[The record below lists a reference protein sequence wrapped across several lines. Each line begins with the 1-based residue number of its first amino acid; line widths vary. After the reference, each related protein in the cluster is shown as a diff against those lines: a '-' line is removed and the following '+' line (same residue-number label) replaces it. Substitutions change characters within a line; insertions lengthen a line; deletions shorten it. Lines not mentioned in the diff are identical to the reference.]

1 MPRNVE
7 VFVIEIE
14 TAIKNIQSRGK
25 TIIPRRL
32 IEEEIENNRGTYPK
46 LGTLQDVPLKMAISA
61 VINRRPDAK
70 QYGKRPV
77 SWVFSSSPSPQGAT
91 A

>member
-7 VFVIEIE
+7 IFKFEIE
-14 TAIKNIQSRGK
+14 TAIENIQSRGK

-32 IEEEIENNRGTYPK
+32 IEDEIENNREKYPK
-46 LGTLQDVPLKMAISA
+46 LGTLQDIPLKMAISA
-61 VINRRPDAK
+61 VVNRRPDAK

-77 SWVFSSSPSPQGAT
+77 SWIFSSDPSPQGVA